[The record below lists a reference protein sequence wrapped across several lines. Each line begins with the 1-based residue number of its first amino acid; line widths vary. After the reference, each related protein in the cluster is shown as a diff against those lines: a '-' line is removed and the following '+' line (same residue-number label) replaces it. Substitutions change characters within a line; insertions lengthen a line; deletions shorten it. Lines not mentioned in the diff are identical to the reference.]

1 VTPPGGHRI
10 VPIDRGLGRWG
21 SPIHAGRPR
30 ISTSYPV
37 AAASCVT
44 DFVGSPSSAAIG
56 ARRLST
62 GPAAPANGFQPH
74 DGSRADAKALGFA
87 VRPRAPPG
95 PSSRAKREDWR
106 RLCPGQ
112 AARSLAVRP
121 WPRPRRS
128 IAVRLGRFLVLPFEI
143 PPLPRIIVDDDCG
156 RIAQA
161 PTPPWPGMATPGQPR
176 GGAHLHPIRPTAAAI
191 GPARPWW
198 EPYDPRR
205 SLPPAVRRSRSDNA
219 VRTAAVCT
227 AGRPRSDI
235 FDTACERAVTSA
247 SD

>member
-1 VTPPGGHRI
+1 MTPPGGHRI
-10 VPIDRGLGRWG
+10 VPIDRGLGSSA

-37 AAASCVT
+37 AAASRVT

-161 PTPPWPGMATPGQPR
+161 PTPPWPGMATPGRLGGHIFTRSGRQRRPSDRRGPGGSLMIR
-176 GGAHLHPIRPTAAAI
+176 GGRF
-191 GPARPWW
+191 
-198 EPYDPRR
+198 RR
-205 SLPPAVRRSRSDNA
+205 RFVVRDQTMPSA
-219 VRTAAVCT
+219 TAAVCT

-235 FDTACERAVTSA
+235 FDMACERAVTSA